1 MTSLKATAGNDC
13 KVEFARDPW
22 RNVEMVSRLGA
33 ITDSSESE
41 RGYKCSLA
49 MHTRRLGADQ
59 SSRDELIMSW
69 VVVMYMKS

>member
-13 KVEFARDPW
+13 KVVFARDPL
-22 RNVEMVSRLGA
+22 RNVEIVLRLCA
-33 ITDSSESE
+33 ITDSSEPE

-49 MHTRRLGADQ
+49 MHTWRLDADQ

-69 VVVMYMKS
+69 VVVMYMKN